1 MDTQDF
7 TDGAVV
13 PDDAVRNVTVGADA
27 RVVADQ
33 NVLLHL
39 AAVAQADSGPSVDV
53 VAGIRA
59 APPLLVGEVG
69 LWSDRVDPPPYQVR
83 RHRVVHEK
91 VGHSDAVT
99 VFGDVHVYL
108 VPQNL
113 MED

>member
-1 MDTQDF
+1 M
-7 TDGAVV
+7 
-13 PDDAVRNVTVGADA
+13 
-27 RVVADQ
+27 ADQ

-59 APPLLVGEVG
+59 APPLLVSEVG
-69 LWSDRVDPPPYQVR
+69 LWSDRVDPPPYEVR
-83 RHRVVHEK
+83 RHRVVHEQI
-91 VGHSDAVT
+91 GHSDAVT

-113 MED
+113 TEDERMA